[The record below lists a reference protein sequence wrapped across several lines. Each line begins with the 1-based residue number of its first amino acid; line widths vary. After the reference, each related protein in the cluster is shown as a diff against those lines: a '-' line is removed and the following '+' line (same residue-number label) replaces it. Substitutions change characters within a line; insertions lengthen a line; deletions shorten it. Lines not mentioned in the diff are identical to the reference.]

1 MVPSLDREEEVL
13 RGGAETRGLLR
24 LPVRV
29 ERPGDVFTPS
39 VLSVRWV
46 PGRRILSNATPA
58 NSLFAPTCDRP
69 ENAECNAP
77 PLCRGSAPPAAT
89 SLKLTPMGGCRT
101 IIFSA
106 LRALGGEPVGLASEA
121 ALHGWRT
128 LIRVNPR
135 PCAVGFFAFF
145 AAIPFPPTSCDQRY
159 SAGPR
164 DRSRG

>member
-1 MVPSLDREEEVL
+1 MVPSLDREEEVS

-29 ERPGDVFTPS
+29 ERPKDVFNPS

-77 PLCRGSAPPAAT
+77 
-89 SLKLTPMGGCRT
+89 
-101 IIFSA
+101 
-106 LRALGGEPVGLASEA
+106 
-121 ALHGWRT
+121 
-128 LIRVNPR
+128 
-135 PCAVGFFAFF
+135 
-145 AAIPFPPTSCDQRY
+145 Y
-159 SAGPR
+159 S
-164 DRSRG
+164 